1 MRGLKLNKQSVITNR
16 TENMGRYFSELS
28 KMYCISPERE
38 LELSMTIRA
47 NTSTSE
53 VSKAIE
59 ELVCA
64 NLRFVVTVAKK
75 YEGCGMSLE
84 DLISEGNIG
93 LYEAAQ
99 RFMPPRALSSSA
111 MQSIGLISPS

>member
-93 LYEAAQ
+93 CMRQHRDL
-99 RFMPPRALSSSA
+99 MPPRALSSSA